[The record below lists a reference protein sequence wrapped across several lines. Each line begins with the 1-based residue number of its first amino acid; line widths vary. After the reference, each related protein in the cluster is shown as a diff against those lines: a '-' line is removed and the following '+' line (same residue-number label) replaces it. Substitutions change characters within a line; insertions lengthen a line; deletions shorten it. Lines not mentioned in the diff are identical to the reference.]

1 MIGKILDTMFPS
13 RVRRRV
19 ERENKFQKALD
30 LLEEIRFNK
39 FLEDKKKR
47 EDEKHP
53 NAVMAEGVSKCSVG
67 RFWVEK
73 DYLDLIGAIA
83 PGVTLEDLSRATGR
97 SYTGCINRLRMLS
110 IVVRGAHFGCR
121 DVILPMIPV
130 SRLKIHLA
138 NGKRIDLTEELCR
151 IGYIREG
158 KFVKAPEWFI
168 KQFEIK

>member
-1 MIGKILDTMFPS
+1 MMTGIILDTLFPS

-19 ERENKFQKALD
+19 ERENR
-30 LLEEIRFNK
+30 LEEIRFNK

-53 NAVMAEGVSKCSVG
+53 NAKMAEGVSKCSVG

-83 PGVTLEDLSRATGR
+83 PGVTLEDFSRATGR

-110 IVVRGAHFGCR
+110 IVVRSAHFGYR
-121 DVILPMIPV
+121 DVIRPVIPV
-130 SRLKIHLA
+130 SRLKFYMA
-138 NGKRIDLTEELCR
+138 GGKRLDLTNELCK

-158 KFVKAPEWFI
+158 KVVKAPEWFTN
-168 KQFEIK
+168 QFEIK

>member
-30 LLEEIRFNK
+30 LLEEIRFRK

-53 NAVMAEGVSKCSVG
+53 NAQMAEGVSKCAVG
-67 RFWVEK
+67 RYWVEK

-83 PGVTLEDLSRATGR
+83 PGVTLEDFSCATGR

-110 IVVRGAHFGCR
+110 IVSRGAHFGYR
-121 DVILPMIPV
+121 DVILPVIPV

-138 NGKRIDLTEELCR
+138 NGKRIDLTEELCK
-151 IGYIREG
+151 IGYVRVG
-158 KFVKAPEWFI
+158 KVVKAPEWFT
-168 KQFEIK
+168 KQFEIR